1 MRIGWNGGGAHTRLD
16 AIRAEAR
23 RAAREGFSSYWLSQ
37 AMGPDSL
44 VALAVVGAETPGIEL
59 GTSIVPIYG
68 RHVLVLA
75 AQALTANAASGGRL
89 VLGIGPS
96 HQPVVEGMY
105 GESYARPF
113 TRTRETLAALRA
125 LFAGEAVELAGEEV
139 RARGRLALEAQP
151 LPVLV
156 AALGPR
162 MLELAGREA
171 AGTILWM
178 VGARTVRAHIAPRIR
193 EAAQAA
199 GRPAPRIVAGVP
211 VCVTD
216 DVAAARA
223 FAAQKLRMY
232 GLLPAYRAMLEREG
246 VSGPEDLVV
255 AGSASK
261 VRDQLAEYA
270 AAGATDLRAGALCPS
285 ESEAERTRALLGE
298 LARQGGVS

>member
-23 RAAREGFSSYWLSQ
+23 RAAQEGFASYWLSQ
-37 AMGPDSL
+37 ALGPDAL

-59 GTSIVPIYG
+59 GTSIVPLYG

-75 AQALTANAASGGRL
+75 AQALTANAAAGGRL

-96 HQPVVEGMY
+96 HQPVVEGMFC
-105 GESYARPF
+105 ESYARPF
-113 TRTRETLAALRA
+113 TRTRETLTALRA
-125 LFAGEAVELAGEEV
+125 LFAGDAVELAGEEV
-139 RARGRLALEAQP
+139 RARGRLALAGAS

-193 EAAQAA
+193 QAAQAA

-216 DVAAARA
+216 DVARARE

-232 GLLPAYRAMLEREG
+232 GALPAYRAMLEREG
-246 VSGPEDLVV
+246 VSGPEDLLV

-270 AAGATDLRAGALCPS
+270 AAGATDLRAGALCAS
-285 ESEAERTRALLGE
+285 ESETERTRALLAE
-298 LARQGGVS
+298 LARQGGLE

>member
-1 MRIGWNGGGAHTRLD
+1 LRIGWNGGGAHTSLD

-23 RAAREGFSSYWLSQ
+23 RAAAEGFASYWLSQ

-44 VALAVVGAETPGIEL
+44 VALAVVGAETPKIEL
-59 GTSIVPIYG
+59 GTSIVPLYG

-75 AQALTANAASGGRL
+75 AQALTANAAAGGRL

-96 HQPVVEGMY
+96 HQPVVEGLY

-113 TRTRETLAALRA
+113 TRTREALAALRA
-125 LFAGEAVELAGEEV
+125 LLSGEAVDLAGEEV
-139 RARGRLALEAQP
+139 RARGRLALEAP
-151 LPVLV
+151 PVPVLV

-199 GRPAPRIVAGVP
+199 GRPEPRIVAGVP

-223 FAAQKLRMY
+223 FAAQKLRVY
-232 GLLPAYRAMLEREG
+232 GALPAYRAMLEREG
-246 VSGPEDLVV
+246 VGGPEDLLV
-255 AGSASK
+255 AGSAAK

-270 AAGATDLRAGALCPS
+270 AAGATDLRAGALCAG
-285 ESEAERTRALLGE
+285 EAETERTRALLGE
-298 LARQGGVS
+298 LARQGGLE